1 MTATSLVIG
10 SSPQDNRT
18 LLDKIRGTAAFSHIW
33 NENDVNRAISSVR
46 KRPVDFIFYGVTDP
60 AGETYDWIHR
70 LYGDQE
76 GCDVPVFLFARAG
89 GEDEKIRG
97 LEAGACD
104 FLSFD
109 TSAKELAARIRTH
122 LEKKQQLT
130 LLRRAKEDLEKQATT
145 DGLTGLFNR
154 RFFQRALEAEVAR
167 STRLNQSFS
176 LLLADVDHFKQI
188 NDLFGHLAG
197 DAALKTIAEAIEGS
211 IRLSDTACR
220 FGGEEFALIMPGTH
234 GENAFSVAERLR
246 RKIARL
252 RLPEFPEHPLTVSIG
267 IRPVPAGDISDA
279 TQVLAE
285 ADEALYRAKRHGRN
299 RTEVHD
305 LLHPEEEDWP
315 DPLALP
321 ATQRV

>member
-10 SSPQDNRT
+10 SSHKDNRT
-18 LLDKIRGTAAFSHIW
+18 LLDKIQGTAAFSHIW
-33 NENDVNRAISSVR
+33 KEKDVNRAISSVR
-46 KRPVDFIFYGVTDP
+46 TRPVDMIFYDVIDP
-60 AGETYDWIHR
+60 ARETYAWIHQ
-70 LYGDQE
+70 LYADQK

-89 GEDEKIRG
+89 AEDEKIRG

-130 LLRRAKEDLEKQATT
+130 LLRQAKEDLEKQATT

-167 STRLNQSFS
+167 SSRLNQAFS
-176 LLLADVDHFKQI
+176 LLLADIDHFKQI

-197 DAALKTIAEAIEGS
+197 DAALKAIAGAIESS

-220 FGGEEFALIMPGTH
+220 FGGEEFALIMPGTC
-234 GENAFSVAERLR
+234 GESAFHVAERLR

-252 RLPEFPEHPLTVSIG
+252 RIPELQEHPLTVSIG
-267 IRPVPAGDISDA
+267 IRPVPAGDITDT

-285 ADEALYRAKRHGRN
+285 ADEALYTAKRHGRN
-299 RTEVHD
+299 RTEVHER
-305 LLHPEEEDWP
+305 LSPEGTDWSGT
-315 DPLALP
+315 LSLP
-321 ATQRV
+321 ATQQA